1 MSQDVQY
8 TPTAQELDLMHQR
21 LTALDADGQ
30 GVNPSKLRVFY
41 PRTGWNVIY
50 AQLYALRDAGRVEVL
65 RRGQPVTL
73 EYFRP
78 IA

>member
-8 TPTAQELDLMHQR
+8 TPTPEELDTMHQQ
-21 LTALDADGQ
+21 LQALDMDGQ

-50 AQLYALRDAGRVEVL
+50 ARLYALRDAGRVQVIK
-65 RRGQPVTL
+65 RGSPVPL
-73 EYFRP
+73 EYFHP
-78 IA
+78 LT